1 LGEGTAKQETSRLSI
16 AIVRKRIFIVM
27 TSTDRIGA
35 VLGTGTRFSTS
46 GFVSSYR
53 AIFHVDEIS
62 RDTTLKWLSG
72 ALLLGFHLTFFDWM
86 YSYSTTVKAVT
97 EGTYACWPIFQS
109 CKSLIFLS
117 TLSEGYSQS
126 TLYMGLFGL
135 LAAAVYAIYLQR
147 WDFVHLIILV
157 LLLFKIY
164 FTAISYDFKSN
175 LNYLHSALCFI
186 YLLCPHKLFFAQLS
200 WVTGSFVSTVA
211 KIHPT
216 WILGQHY
223 TSLKMGL
230 AIFPSGSEAILP
242 TFVILMQMLG
252 VWLLMSSKRFTQ
264 RLALSLF
271 ALLYI
276 QYGIQVGYRFPVV
289 ELAVLLIL
297 FGPWYEPCPRPPL
310 TRSAIAGWS
319 IIAALA
325 VLQLVPHLAQAGERL
340 TNEDNIADIFGG
352 PYLFEVNQQCY
363 GEVRRGEHI
372 VRSFE
377 QADARF
383 GCDPY
388 RFWFR
393 AKASLCSAASQK
405 YQITY
410 RRSINGNPF
419 KEIVNEGDLCSL
431 TYRPFVRNAW
441 IKRGDEAPMVGRPVQ
456 NYIFTRRQRSP
467 T

>member
-1 LGEGTAKQETSRLSI
+1 MTA
-16 AIVRKRIFIVM
+16 A
-27 TSTDRIGA
+27 DRIGA
-35 VLGTGTRFSTS
+35 NIGIWARLSTS
-46 GFVSSYR
+46 RLVSSYQ
-53 AIFHVDEIS
+53 AIFSVDEIS
-62 RDTTLKWLSG
+62 SDTTLKWLSG
-72 ALLLGFHLTFFDWM
+72 ALLLGFHLTFYDWI

-97 EGTYACWPIFQS
+97 EGTYVCWPIFQS
-109 CKSLIFLS
+109 CQSLIFLS

-126 TLYMGLFGL
+126 ILYMGLFGL

-147 WDFVHLIILV
+147 WDFVHLIILI

-164 FTAISYDFKSN
+164 FTAISYEFKSN
-175 LNYLHSALCFI
+175 LNYLHSTLCFI
-186 YLLCPHKLFFAQLS
+186 YLLCPYKLFFAQLS
-200 WVTGSFVSTVA
+200 WVAGSFVSTVA

-223 TSLKMGL
+223 TSLKTGL
-230 AIFPSGSEAILP
+230 AVFPNGSESILP
-242 TFVILMQMLG
+242 TFVILMQMVG
-252 VWLLMSSKRFTQ
+252 VWLLMSSNRFAQ

-297 FGPWYEPCPRPPL
+297 FGPWYEPYPHLPL
-310 TRSAIAGWS
+310 TRSSIVGWS
-319 IIAALA
+319 IIAALT
-325 VLQLVPHLAQAGERL
+325 VLQLVPHMARAGERL

-352 PYLFEVNQQCY
+352 PYLFEVNQQCS
-363 GEVRRGEHI
+363 GEIRRGEQI

-377 QADARF
+377 HAEARF

-393 AKASLCSAASQK
+393 AKVSLCSAASQK

-419 KEIVNEGDLCSL
+419 KEIVNESDLCGL
-431 TYRPFVRNAW
+431 TYSAFGRSAW
-441 IKRGDEAPMVGRPVQ
+441 IKREHEAPVVGRPVQ
-456 NYIFTRRQRSP
+456 NYIVTRRQRSP